1 MAEYTAMSHTIYEN
15 FVLEN
20 KLEDLLITNLD
31 LNQFA
36 THDDSLIEAPGMKKI
51 IHTYTSSGDVEDLA
65 MGEGNTDGIVV
76 SFSDEEYEVGTTQG
90 RFSYYDEQEMTDP
103 MVIDAG
109 LDGLAKRMTND
120 LTNKIVA
127 EMGKANLLF
136 TGSQWK
142 FGDFVDAIA
151 MYPYEDEAGLFVL
164 INPAEKAAV
173 RKNLADDLKYVED
186 FARTGYIGSVCG
198 VPVYVSKAV
207 PEGEAYLATKEAVT
221 VFTKKGAETEQERDA
236 NVRKN
241 TVYARKVML
250 VAITNKTK
258 IIRMT
263 EKDWAY
269 TAVVSPDVDD
279 IGTYFERSGS
289 EGAYVY
295 TKTTDT
301 ALDNLKTYYT
311 RELA

>member
-1 MAEYTAMSHTIYEN
+1 MANYTPMSHTIYEN

-36 THDDSLIEAPGMKKI
+36 THDDSLVENPGMKKV

-65 MGEGNTDGIVV
+65 MGQGNTDGIVV

-103 MVIDAG
+103 MVVDAG
-109 LDGLAKRMTND
+109 LDGLAKRMAND
-120 LTNKIVA
+120 LTEKVVA
-127 EMGKANLLF
+127 EFNKADLIASGVNWSF
-136 TGSQWK
+136 DS
-142 FGDFVDAIA
+142 FVDAIA
-151 MYPYEDEAGLFVL
+151 LYPYEDEAGLFCL
-164 INPAEKAAV
+164 INPAQKADI
-173 RKNLADDLKYVED
+173 RKALADDLKYVED

-198 VPVYVSKAV
+198 VPIYVTKAV
-207 PEGEAYLATKEAVT
+207 ADGTAFIATKDAVT
-221 VFTKKGAETEQERDA
+221 IFTKKGAVTEQERDA
-236 NVRKN
+236 NTRLN

-250 VAITNKTK
+250 VAITDKTRVIK
-258 IIRMT
+258 MT
-263 EKDWAY
+263 SKNWSY
-269 TAVVSPDVDD
+269 TAVASPDVDD
-279 IGTYFERSGS
+279 IGTYFERSGPAGS
-289 EGAYVY
+289 YVY

-301 ALDNLKTYYT
+301 ALDANKTYYT

>member
-1 MAEYTAMSHTIYEN
+1 MPYNVSSHTIYEN

-20 KLEDLLITNLD
+20 KLEDLLITHLD

-36 THDDSLIEAPGMKKI
+36 THDDSLVENPGMKKI
-51 IHTYTSSGDVEDLA
+51 IHTYTSTGDVEDLA
-65 MGEGNTDGIVV
+65 MGEGNADGIVV
-76 SFSDEEYEVGTTQG
+76 SFDDEEYEVGTTQG

-103 MVIDAG
+103 MVVDAG

-120 LTNKIVA
+120 LTEKIVA
-127 EMGKANLLF
+127 EMDKANLIK

-142 FGDFVDAIA
+142 FDDFVDAIA
-151 MYPYEDEAGLFVL
+151 LYPYEDENGLFVL
-164 INPAEKAAV
+164 INPAEKATI

-186 FARTGYIGSVCG
+186 FARTGYIGSICG
-198 VPVYVSKAV
+198 VPVFVSKAV
-207 PEGEAYLATKEAVT
+207 PAGSAFLATKAAVT

-250 VAITNKTK
+250 VALTDKTR
-258 IIRMT
+258 IIKLT
-263 EKDWAY
+263 SKDWSY

-301 ALDNLKTYYT
+301 TLDANKTYYT
-311 RELA
+311 RALA